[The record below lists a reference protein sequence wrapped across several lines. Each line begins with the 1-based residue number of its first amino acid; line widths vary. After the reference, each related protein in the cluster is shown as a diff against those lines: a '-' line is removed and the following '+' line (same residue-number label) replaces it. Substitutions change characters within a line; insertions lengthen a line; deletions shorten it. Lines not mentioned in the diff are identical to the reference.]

1 MQVFGDPRGRFH
13 SAFKFNNMP
22 TFATLVEALDAVATS
37 TRAIHY
43 IAGETNETRLPYAQ
57 LRGRA
62 LGLLRHLQD
71 AGATPDSQAIIL
83 VDGLAPFVDTF
94 WACMLGR
101 IVAVPLA
108 PGNADEH
115 KAKFF
120 RVLARLPK
128 PVLATE
134 RKVMERLRAFA
145 LENDGAAALA
155 RLEGRVVYLD
165 EIADVERPGTA
176 HPVQPD
182 DIAFVQFSSGSTSE
196 PKGVILTHRNL
207 TTNIDAIAGG
217 VAARPDDA
225 SLSWMPLTHDMGLIG
240 FHLTPLFQG
249 VDHWLMPTALFVR
262 RPGLWLAKVSE
273 HRVSV
278 TCSPNFGYKHYLKFH
293 DPAKAAAL
301 DLSCLRV
308 IFNGAE
314 PIAADL
320 CREFTDALAP
330 ARLNASVM
338 FPVYGLAEAS
348 LAVTFPAVGAPLR
361 CINLARNALGPGQQV
376 RTSEPGSDD
385 AVEFVAVGTP
395 VKGCEVRVADSD
407 GAGVADGVVG
417 RILIRGN
424 NVCPGYYD
432 DEALTRAAFTA
443 DRFLDTGD
451 LGTFID
457 GELVVTGRVKDII
470 FVGGQNH
477 YPQDIE
483 LVLAQ
488 HADIDLGRAAVAA
501 YRPPRAATDD
511 VLVFVLAKGEDLAPF
526 VQLARS
532 VRRIVN
538 ERTGLAVTSVIPV
551 RQFPKTTSGKVQRF
565 ALARDF
571 ADGAFADVLAR
582 LRELDAEAQPSTEV
596 AVNDLERV
604 LLTICQDTL
613 PGRALGPDD
622 NLFELGT
629 GSLTL
634 AQIYEKIDA
643 AYPGT
648 LEVTDFF
655 EYPTVRAM
663 AGFLAQK
670 LAEPRG

>member
-1 MQVFGDPRGRFH
+1 MQVCVGTGRKLH
-13 SAFKFNNMP
+13 SAFKFNEMP
-22 TFATLVEALDAVATS
+22 SFSTLVEALDAVATS
-37 TRAIHY
+37 TGAIHY
-43 IAGETNETRLPYAQ
+43 VAGEANETRLPYAQ

-120 RVLARLPK
+120 RVLARLPA

-145 LENDGAAALA
+145 QENDGAATLA

-165 EIADVERPGTA
+165 EIADVEKPGVA
-176 HPVQPD
+176 HPAAPD
-182 DIAFVQFSSGSTSE
+182 DVAFVQFSSGSTSE

-207 TTNIDAIAGG
+207 TTNIDAIACG
-217 VAARPDDA
+217 VEARPDDA

-262 RPGLWLAKVSE
+262 RPGLWLAKVAE

-293 DPAKAAAL
+293 DPAKVAAL
-301 DLSCLRV
+301 DLSCVRV

-330 ARLNASVM
+330 AGLDPCVM

-361 CINLARNALGPGQQV
+361 CVGLSRDALGPGQQV
-376 RTSEPGSDD
+376 RRSAPGAAD

-395 VKGCEVRVADSD
+395 VKGCEVRIADD
-407 GAGVADGVVG
+407 AGAPAPAGVVG
-417 RILIRGN
+417 RILIRGD
-424 NVCPGYYD
+424 NVSPGYYD
-432 DEALTRAAFTA
+432 DAALTRAAISG
-443 DRFLDTGD
+443 DGFLDTGD
-451 LGTFID
+451 LGTFVD
-457 GELVVTGRVKDII
+457 GDLVITGRVKDII

-488 HADIDLGRAAVAA
+488 HADVELGRAAVAG
-501 YRPPRAATDD
+501 YRPPKAETDA

-526 VQLARS
+526 AELARRI
-532 VRRIVN
+532 RRIVG

-582 LRELDAEAQPSTEV
+582 LRDVEGAGQPASEA
-596 AVNDLERV
+596 AVDDLERA
-604 LLTICQDTL
+604 LLVICRNAL
-613 PGRALGPDD
+613 PGRTVNPED

-634 AQIYEKIDA
+634 AQIYEKVDA
-643 AYPGT
+643 AYPGM

-655 EYPTVRAM
+655 EHPTVRSM

-670 LAEPRG
+670 LAEGPG